1 VAGRTGKP
9 LRRLS
14 AFWDTSALVPLC
26 VRQGNT
32 PRAIAM
38 YKSYEAV
45 VWWVTPV
52 EIASALARLV
62 RMKQLDARDWTKA
75 RDLAAALADAW
86 SVIQPTTAVRTKTIQ
101 LVDRYDLRGADA
113 LQLAAALEWC
123 EDLPR
128 GRVFLTADHRL
139 LDAAIGC
146 GFDAKQL

>member
-1 VAGRTGKP
+1 
-9 LRRLS
+9 
-14 AFWDTSALVPLC
+14 
-26 VRQGNT
+26 
-32 PRAIAM
+32 M